1 VKTAKICEAK
11 LIFVVNAVK
20 RLIADENFVNL
31 LRAEQLATMPDYLA
45 ARIKQ

>member
-1 VKTAKICEAK
+1 

-20 RLIADENFVNL
+20 RLIADENFINL

-45 ARIKQ
+45 ASLKQ